1 MRAGMGQERKVAPS
15 RFRQGLRGDAWPS
28 PTDRCSKTLLRQPG
42 QHPVTSCA
50 SAPCCDCASLANRMR
65 VRLCSRSHSLIA
77 LRFSFIAAV
86 SCCESVARLCTA
98 LHCTCT
104 YAAAPSPTTT
114 LNDCVCHRNVDAW
127 TDGSRTL
134 GACDLSSLL
143 GTTSF
148 AHDNGEFHFL
158 AALNR
163 VFAHCVRQSPSA
175 SALGAQLR
183 LWSGDRPR
191 TPRSPRTRTPRCCCR

>member
-1 MRAGMGQERKVAPS
+1 MKSVQQSREGAQGRRVIMRAGMGQERKVAPS

-42 QHPVTSCA
+42 QHPVTSCT

-114 LNDCVCHRNVDAW
+114 LNDCVCHRNVDAS
-127 TDGSRTL
+127 TDGR
-134 GACDLSSLL
+134 LSNAWRLRPFFTIRYNQL
-143 GTTSF
+143 CPRQWGVSF
-148 AHDNGEFHFL
+148 
-158 AALNR
+158 
-163 VFAHCVRQSPSA
+163 
-175 SALGAQLR
+175 
-183 LWSGDRPR
+183 PR
-191 TPRSPRTRTPRCCCR
+191 GS